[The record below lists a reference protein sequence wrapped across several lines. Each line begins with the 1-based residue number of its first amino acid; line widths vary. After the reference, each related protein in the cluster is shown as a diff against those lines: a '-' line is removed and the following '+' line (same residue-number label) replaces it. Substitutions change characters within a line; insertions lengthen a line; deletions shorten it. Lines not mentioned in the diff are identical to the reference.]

1 MNTRNSGDQAERL
14 AKLSPQQRAALFQR
28 LKEKQ
33 KSESPIDEPIRR
45 QARSTRSFPLSFA
58 QLRLW
63 FLDAFEPNSSV
74 YNMPYALRLRGPLR
88 PEILQQAI
96 EVMTAR
102 HETLRTTFVAVEGEP
117 QQVIAESGE
126 VAIPL
131 VDLQALGQDE
141 SEAEVVW
148 LASMEAHRPF
158 NLARGPLLR
167 ITLLRLRRE
176 EHILLLT
183 LHHIISDAW
192 SSGIFMREFFTL
204 LASLTQGVVATL
216 PELPIQYAD
225 FAQWQ
230 RQSLQGHALEAQL
243 SYWKSKLTDVPMLQ
257 LPTDRPRPPVQ
268 TFQGAAESLA
278 LSEELTKAL
287 QAFSRQEGVTLFML
301 LLAAFKLL
309 LYRYTGQQDIA
320 VGSLIANRTRAEI
333 EGLIGFFVN
342 TLVMRTDMTGNPA
355 FRELLRREREVCLE
369 AYANQHLPFEQLV
382 DALQPERNLSYSPL
396 FQVMCTLQNKASTSS
411 SLFSPVEQAGLD
423 ISFLET
429 GTATT
434 KFDLSLFISEHRHS
448 LHMEVEYNTALFEP
462 ATIQRMLTHFRTL
475 LQGIVE
481 HPDDRLS
488 ALPLL
493 TATERQQ
500 LLATWNKT
508 QTNYPRSRCLHQLIA
523 EQVEHTPDAIAVV
536 SEELCLTYRELDTR
550 ANQLAHYLHHR
561 YAVGLE
567 TRVGL
572 ALDRSLSMMVG
583 LLGIL
588 KVGASYVALDP
599 EYPQERLA
607 YVLEDARIPVLVTL
621 AALQEQLPEHKAE
634 VICLDSDW
642 EHIAKEPV
650 DVHCTSVV
658 AENGAYTIYT
668 SGSTGKPKGVQ
679 ITHQALVNFLYSMR
693 TQPGLSRHDT
703 LLAVTS
709 ISFDIAGLEL
719 FLPLLVGATVL
730 IASKEVT
737 RDGERLA
744 HLLSESDANIM
755 QATPTTWRLLL
766 EVGWQGD
773 KGLRILCGGEA
784 LPPELA
790 RQLLEKAATLWNMYG
805 PTETTIWSTLCHV
818 TSVEGSVPLGSP
830 IANTSIYIL
839 DIQMEPVPIGVA
851 GDLYIGGD
859 GLSWGYLYQPAATAE
874 RFLPD
879 PFSTVPGMRLYKT
892 GDLARFVG
900 GQGGPN
906 HAAGRLEFL
915 GRNDSQVKIHG
926 YRIELQ
932 EIETAIE
939 QHPNVRESVV
949 LAREDIPGEKRLVA
963 YIVSQAH
970 NQGEVLQMP
979 WQDEQVDQWQSVWNI
994 TYGEDDARFDP
1005 TFDLSGW
1012 RSSYTQQPI
1021 PAGEMQ
1027 EWVDATVQR
1036 IRAGNHQR
1044 VLEIGCGTGLLLFRL
1059 APHCAAYCGTDISTV
1074 VLDKVR
1080 HEAHRQG
1087 LTQVTLLQRS
1097 ANNLTEME
1105 AGVYDVVVLNSVVQY
1120 FPSADYLVQVLE
1132 QALHMLAPEGRIFLG
1147 DIRSLPL
1154 LEVFHT
1160 SVQLSQT
1167 DIPSALSRKNMLQRV
1182 HSHVSQ
1188 EKELVIDPAF
1198 FAAFEQ
1204 CYPSVDR
1211 VEIQLKRGQHHNE
1224 LTRFRYDVVLYTHD
1238 SHSENRPAII
1248 QPLEID
1254 WQREHMTL
1262 ASLHQVLVEQK
1273 PAVVRVTG
1281 VPNGRLVAEVNAW
1294 ELLKSDDGPET
1305 IEATRQAVQDLTAEN
1320 QGVEPEA
1327 FWTLRTSYTSA
1338 ISNEESATLPYTATI
1353 IWSETH
1359 GLHCFDV
1366 LLLSQAATR
1375 ASDES
1380 SVSSLASLPV
1390 SQKEAERQ
1398 TWTMYTNNPLQE
1410 YVQQRLIPVL
1420 RDYIKE
1426 KLPEYM
1432 LPSAFVLLQAFP
1444 LTPNGKIDRRNFP
1457 APGHARVGLQRDYA
1471 APRTPTEAA
1480 LAEIWGAILGVERV
1494 GRDDNF
1500 FELGGNSLLIIRV
1513 VAKANQAGLAI
1524 TTKQVF
1530 KHQTIVAL
1538 AAAVGTA
1545 SIIAEQGVVMGLTP
1559 ATPGQRYVLAPTVHQ
1574 PQCYNLAYFLHFRQ
1588 AIVPGHLQRVVQELI
1603 SYHDAL
1609 RLHLAP
1615 QGAALPLFTAAPGDF
1630 LPFLRVDI
1638 SELSEQEATRTMFRV
1653 MRGLQ
1658 TSLSLQNG
1666 PLLQVVLF
1674 ERGHRQADSVLLL
1687 GHHLIADIEAWQV
1700 LIGDVLTGY
1709 RQLSERGVLNYPSK
1723 ATSFKQWA
1731 ERLSEYAQSP
1741 AAAEEIPYW
1750 FNELRPPIVP
1760 LPVDYPDGIN
1770 TIDSSR
1776 TVEIDLSTE
1785 ETDQLLHH
1793 VLKRYD
1799 AQMDAALIMAV
1810 TGAIVQWSGQHTLLI
1825 RLFSHGREPLFE
1837 DMDVSRTV
1845 GTFGTDFPV
1854 RISFAGKGNEDIPSS
1869 QSIAETLQNIKAHL
1883 KQVPNHGIG
1892 YGILKVLGTS
1902 AEARILQGLPE
1913 PKVVVNYIGEGFADA
1928 SPAHTGVEV
1937 RGPFTGHYHDAQS
1950 DRTYLFQITGRILD
1964 GKLHMQWDYSE
1975 RLHHRSTIEALANE
1989 TVRALQAL
1997 ITHGSL
2003 S

>member
-1 MNTRNSGDQAERL
+1 MSTRNSGDQAERL

-33 KSESPIDEPIRR
+33 KSEPPTDEPIHR

-74 YNMPYALRLRGPLR
+74 YNMPHALRLHGPLR
-88 PEILQQAI
+88 PQTLQQALEI
-96 EVMTAR
+96 MAAR

-117 QQVIAESGE
+117 RQVIAEKGE

-131 VDLQALGQDE
+131 IDLQALGHDE
-141 SEAEVVW
+141 REAET
-148 LASMEAHRPF
+148 LRLSNEEAHYPF
-158 NLARGPLLR
+158 DLAHGPLLR
-167 ITLLRLRRE
+167 ISLLRLGRE

-192 SSGIFMREFFTL
+192 SSSIFMREFFIL
-204 LASLTQGVVATL
+204 LASLAQGVAATL
-216 PELPIQYAD
+216 PELPVQYAD

-230 RQSLQGHALEAQL
+230 RQRLQGHTLEAQL
-243 SYWKSKLTDVPMLQ
+243 SYWKNKLTDVPMLQ
-257 LPTDRPRPPVQ
+257 LPTDRPRPSVQ
-268 TFQGAAESLA
+268 TFRGAAESLS
-278 LSEELTKAL
+278 LNEELATAL
-287 QAFSRQEGVTLFML
+287 HAFSRQEDVTLFML
-301 LLAAFKLL
+301 LLAAFKVLL
-309 LYRYTGQQDIA
+309 CRYSGQQDMA

-342 TLVMRTDMTGNPA
+342 TLVLRTDMTGNLS
-355 FRELLRREREVCLE
+355 FRDLLRREREVCLE
-369 AYANQHLPFEQLV
+369 AYANQDLPFEQLV

-396 FQVMCTLQNKASTSS
+396 FQVMCTLQNKSNTSS
-411 SLFSPVEQAGLD
+411 SLFSPLEQAGLD

-434 KFDLSLFISEHRHS
+434 KFDLSLFLSESRHG
-448 LHMEVEYNTALFEP
+448 LHMEVEYNTDLFEP
-462 ATIQRMLTHFRTL
+462 ATIQRMLTHFRNL

-481 HPDDRLS
+481 HPDYKITN
-488 ALPLL
+488 LPLL
-493 TATERQQ
+493 TAAERQK
-500 LLATWNKT
+500 LLAAWNNT
-508 QTNYPRSRCLHQLIA
+508 RTDYPHNRCLHQLIE
-523 EQVEHTPDAIAVV
+523 EQVERTPDAIAVV
-536 SEELCLTYRELDTR
+536 FEELSLTYRDLNSR
-550 ANQLAHYLHHR
+550 ANQLAHYLHHQ
-561 YAVGLE
+561 YAVGPE
-567 TRVGL
+567 TRIGL

-588 KVGASYVALDP
+588 KAGASYVPLDP

-621 AALQEQLPEHKAE
+621 ATLQEQLPEHRAE
-634 VICLDSDW
+634 VIYLDSDW
-642 EHIAKEPV
+642 KHIAKEPTHV
-650 DVHCTSVV
+650 PCSSVV

-679 ITHQALVNFLYSMR
+679 ITHQTLVNFLYSMR
-693 TQPGLSRHDT
+693 TQPGLSRYDT

-719 FLPLLVGATVL
+719 FLPLLVGAKIL
-730 IASKEVT
+730 IASREVA
-737 RDGERLA
+737 RDGEQLVR
-744 HLLSESDANIM
+744 LLSNSGANAM

-766 EVGWQGD
+766 EVGWQGNRA
-773 KGLRILCGGEA
+773 LRILCGGEA

-790 RQLLEKAATLWNMYG
+790 RQLLEKGAALWNMYG

-818 TSVEGSVPLGSP
+818 TSIEGTVPLGAP

-839 DIQMEPVPIGVA
+839 DTEGEPVPIGVT

-859 GLSWGYLYQPAATAE
+859 GLSRGYLYRPDATAE

-879 PFSTVPGMRLYKT
+879 PFSTAPGTRLYKT
-892 GDLARFVG
+892 GDLARYR
-900 GQGGPN
+900 
-906 HAAGRLEFL
+906 ADGRLEFL

-932 EIETAIE
+932 EIEAILE
-939 QHPNVRESVV
+939 KHPNVRESVV
-949 LAREDIPGEKRLVA
+949 LAREDTPDEKRLVA
-963 YIVSQAH
+963 YIVPQAH
-970 NQGEVLQMP
+970 NQGGVLQSP

-994 TYGEDDARFDP
+994 TYSEDDARPDP

-1036 IRAGNHQR
+1036 ILAGEHRR

-1059 APHCAAYCGTDISTV
+1059 APRCAVYCGTDISTV

-1080 HEAHRQG
+1080 REVDRLG
-1087 LTQVTLLQRS
+1087 LRQVTLLQRS
-1097 ANNLTEME
+1097 ANNLTGVD

-1132 QALHMLAPEGRIFLG
+1132 QALHMLAPGGRIFLG

-1160 SVQLSQT
+1160 SVLLSQT
-1167 DIPSALSRKNMLQRV
+1167 DTTPVPSRKDLLQRV
-1182 HSHVSQ
+1182 QLHVSQ
-1188 EKELVIDPAF
+1188 EKELLIDPAF
-1198 FAAFEQ
+1198 FSAFQQ
-1204 CYPSVDR
+1204 CFSSVDR

-1224 LTRFRYDVVLYTHD
+1224 LTRFRYDVILHTHHPYD
-1238 SHSENRPAII
+1238 TRSPHDTHAGKRPAV
-1248 QPLEID
+1248 QPVEMN
-1254 WQREHMTL
+1254 WQRDHMTL
-1262 ASLHQVLVEQK
+1262 ASLRQMLVEQK
-1273 PAVVRVTG
+1273 PASVRVTG
-1281 VPNGRLVAEVNAW
+1281 VPNARLIAEVKAW
-1294 ELLKSDDGPET
+1294 ELLKSDDGPDNV
-1305 IEATRQAVQDLTAEN
+1305 EAIQQAIQHLATEN

-1327 FWTLRTSYTSA
+1327 LWTLNTSDTLDTLATMSKASA
-1338 ISNEESATLPYTATI
+1338 ALPYSITI
-1353 IWSETH
+1353 SWSETH
-1359 GLHCFDV
+1359 GLQCFDV
-1366 LLLSQAATR
+1366 LLLSQAVTST
-1375 ASDES
+1375 SDES
-1380 SVSSLASLPV
+1380 SIPSLASPPI
-1390 SQKEAERQ
+1390 SQKEADRQ
-1398 TWTMYTNNPLQE
+1398 TWSIYTNNPLQE

-1420 RDYIKE
+1420 RDYMKE

-1432 LPSAFVLLQAFP
+1432 LPSAFVLLSALP
-1444 LTPNGKIDRRNFP
+1444 LTPNGKVDRRNLP
-1457 APGHARVGLQRDYA
+1457 APGHTRAGLQRNYA
-1471 APRTPTEAA
+1471 APRTRAEVA

-1513 VAKANQAGLAI
+1513 VAKANQAGLTI

-1530 KHQTIVAL
+1530 KHQTVAEL
-1538 AAAVGTA
+1538 AAAVGAAT
-1545 SIIAEQGVVMGLTP
+1545 IVAEQGAVMGLTP
-1559 ATPGQRYVLAPTVHQ
+1559 ATPGQRYVLAPSVHK
-1574 PQCYNLAYFLHFRQ
+1574 PHCYNLAYFIHFRQ
-1588 AIVPGHLQRVVQELI
+1588 AIAPGRLQRVVQELL

-1609 RLHLAP
+1609 RLHYAP
-1615 QGAALPLFTAAPGDF
+1615 QGAALPLMTAAPSDF

-1638 SELSEQEATRTMFRV
+1638 ADLTEQEATRSMFRV
-1653 MRGLQ
+1653 MRDLQ
-1658 TSLSLQNG
+1658 VSLNLRIG
-1666 PLLQVVLF
+1666 PLFQVVLF
-1674 ERGHRQADSVLLL
+1674 ERGHLQADSVLLL
-1687 GHHLIADIEAWQV
+1687 GHHLVADIEAWQV
-1700 LIGDVLTGY
+1700 LIGDLLTGY
-1709 RQLSERGVLNYPSK
+1709 RQLSEYGVLNYPPK

-1731 ERLSEYAQSP
+1731 ERLREYAQSP
-1741 AAAEEIPYW
+1741 AMAEEIPYW

-1760 LPVDYPDGIN
+1760 PPVDHPDGIN

-1785 ETDQLLHH
+1785 ETYQLLHH

-1810 TGAIVQWSGQHTLLI
+1810 ALAFAQWSGPDTQHALLI

-1854 RISFAGKGNEDIPSS
+1854 RIDTSPS
-1869 QSIAETLQNIKAHL
+1869 QSIAETLQNVKAHL
-1883 KQVPNHGIG
+1883 QQVPNHGIG
-1892 YGILKVLGTS
+1892 YGILKVLGRS
-1902 AEARILQGLPE
+1902 AEARILQALSE
-1913 PKVVVNYIGEGFADA
+1913 PKVVVNYIGEGFADTSSHSEVA
-1928 SPAHTGVEV
+1928 V

-1950 DRTYLFQITGRILD
+1950 DRTYIFQITGRILD

-1975 RLHHRSTIEALANE
+1975 RLHQRSTVEALANQ
-1989 TVRALQAL
+1989 TLHALRTL
-1997 ITHGSL
+1997 ITHSSL
-2003 S
+2003 